1 MSRLRK
7 SGTSMAS
14 TDSII
19 SKIFVELTEAAELI
33 ELPDIETFQPSTFN
47 FSTFQL

>member
-19 SKIFVELTEAAELI
+19 SKIFVELTEATELI
-33 ELPDIETFQPSTFN
+33 ELPDIETFQPFN
-47 FSTFQL
+47 LQPSTFQL